1 LFIVAAVSGLAELTG
16 RISEDFVAVSYGDG
30 ALSSPGTSASTF
42 QKELLPG
49 ETLVTTS
56 ARLTPPVPY
65 HGAARAGIHMKPR
78 FKIHEAQ
85 LVRLERCVF
94 NGRTLSNAALAWAK
108 MK

>member
-1 LFIVAAVSGLAELTG
+1 MKMGPCPVPAPAPARSQFPE
-16 RISEDFVAVSYGDG
+16 
-30 ALSSPGTSASTF
+30 
-42 QKELLPG
+42 ELLPG
-49 ETLVTTS
+49 ETLVNTS

-78 FKIHEAQ
+78 FKMHEAQ